1 MSLMDTFVQVFEF
14 DTRQA
19 DGAFK
24 KVQRSTDDIIDGM
37 KQTQQAAQQSSLTIG
52 SVMTELWQS
61 LQGLSTEHAI
71 LFTTNASEVSAE
83 TSQIVARLDA
93 VSSSLSAL
101 DEQRQNADA
110 AWVSGGNAL
119 GDWGQSLQSD
129 ITQLKND
136 LGSLSVGDQ
145 KAALEQ
151 VKGSVSEYVNELQK
165 SRPPRPMAPQKLN
178 V

>member
-61 LQGLSTEHAI
+61 LQGLSTDHAI

-83 TSQIVARLDA
+83 TNQIVTRLDA

-101 DEQRQNADA
+101 DEQRQNADVA
-110 AWVSGGNAL
+110 
-119 GDWGQSLQSD
+119 
-129 ITQLKND
+129 
-136 LGSLSVGDQ
+136 
-145 KAALEQ
+145 
-151 VKGSVSEYVNELQK
+151 
-165 SRPPRPMAPQKLN
+165 
-178 V
+178 